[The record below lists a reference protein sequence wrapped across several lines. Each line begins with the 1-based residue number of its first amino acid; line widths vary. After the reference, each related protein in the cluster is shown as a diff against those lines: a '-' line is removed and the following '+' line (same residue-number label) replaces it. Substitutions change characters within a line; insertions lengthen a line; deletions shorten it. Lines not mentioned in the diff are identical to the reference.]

1 VATLRV
7 VPLSEADLEA
17 VAGVVNCAFGVYSRI
32 FKGTR
37 TSPAEYAD
45 EAGPDARVILVEE
58 HGRLLATSMVTIA
71 ERFIEPGLLG
81 PAGMERAPDRKP
93 ASAESHPWA
102 GALYY
107 GLAGVEPETMN
118 RGFGRLMVEHAE
130 RIAAAEG
137 YRRVALGTVREF
149 GLVDYY
155 ARFSYYVVH
164 EEHFEPGHWDFVVP
178 HLYCEMV
185 KDL

>member
-1 VATLRV
+1 MATIRV

-17 VAGVVNCAFGVYSRI
+17 VAGVVNRAFGVYRDI
-32 FKGTR
+32 FHGVR
-37 TSPAEYAD
+37 TSPSEYAD
-45 EAGPDARVILVEE
+45 EAGPDARILLVEE
-58 HGRLLATSMVTIA
+58 DGRLLATSMVTIA

-81 PAGMERAPDRKP
+81 PAGMERTPERPP
-93 ASAESHPWA
+93 AAAESHPWA

-118 RGFGRLMVEHAE
+118 RGLGRLMVEYTE

-149 GLVDYY
+149 GLVGYY
-155 ARFSYYVVH
+155 SRFGYYVVH
-164 EEHFEPGHWDFVVP
+164 EEQFEPGHWDFVVP
-178 HLYCEMV
+178 HRYCEMV

>member
-1 VATLRV
+1 MATLRV
-7 VPLSEADLEA
+7 VPLSEAGLEA
-17 VAGVVNCAFGVYSRI
+17 VAGVVNRAFGVYSSI
-32 FKGTR
+32 FKSPR
-37 TSPAEYAD
+37 TSPLEYAE
-45 EAGPDARVILVEE
+45 EAGPGARVILVEE
-58 HGRLLATSMVTIA
+58 GGRLLATSMVTMA

-81 PAGMERAPDRKP
+81 PAGMERTPGRKP
-93 ASAESHPWA
+93 AAGTSHPWA

-107 GLAGVEPETMN
+107 GLAGVEPEAMN

-137 YRRVALGTVREF
+137 YRRIALGTVREF

-155 ARFSYYVVH
+155 ARFNYYVVH
-164 EEHFEPGHWDFVVP
+164 EERFEPGHWDFVVP
-178 HLYCEMV
+178 HSYCEMV